1 MSDNITLNSGETES
15 AAGNLDN
22 YKSDIEKSLSDM
34 SDIMTKISSLLE
46 GELSGAIF
54 NKFSEFENQFPTINT
69 NMQSYVNDFKNLVV
83 SFAEQDSSVAA
94 QDVSTAQKGGELVNV
109 NY

>member
-1 MSDNITLNSGETES
+1 MSDNITLNSGETEKAS
-15 AAGNLDN
+15 SNLDN
-22 YKSDIEKSLSDM
+22 YYSDIEKSLIDM
-34 SDIMTKISSLLE
+34 SDIMVKISSQLE
-46 GELSGAIF
+46 GELSDAVLS
-54 NKFSEFENQFPTINT
+54 KFAEFESQFPTINT
-69 NMQSYVNDFKNLVV
+69 NIQSYVNDFKNLVV